1 MPVMALVGM
10 RRMSTLPTSKTR
22 ATTSR
27 PRLAAPT
34 IMHMHCISARGTW
47 CLRAVVVLLIGLSLG
62 QVAGAQAGL
71 PQDATLST
79 APGPESTQRFGEVPG
94 FEFIERSG
102 ETVSLE
108 DLRGKP
114 WIGVPFYVR
123 CTGPCPSLTGDIRA
137 ILYEQLKGT
146 DVRIVSFSVD
156 PEYDTPEKLSEY
168 AQRFD
173 IQDERWLFL
182 TGPGESVP
190 DYVRQGLKLAV
201 LRADPA
207 EELPAGESVTHAT
220 RLAMID
226 AEGRL
231 AGWYECASPELGREG
246 IEASFEALI
255 ARAKALN
262 PQRQTSILPA
272 INASLNA
279 LAGLFLVLGLLAIKA
294 GKREVHERWMKVA
307 FLASAAF
314 LSCYLYYHLVVTAQ
328 TGPTRYS
335 GEGLGKL
342 LYLGLLISHVILAVV
357 NLPMVLRTFWLAHK
371 QDWDRHKRMA
381 RLTFPIWLYVSVTG
395 VMVYVVLYHL

>member
-1 MPVMALVGM
+1 MQ
-10 RRMSTLPTSKTR
+10 
-22 ATTSR
+22 
-27 PRLAAPT
+27 
-34 IMHMHCISARGTW
+34 INCISARGTW
-47 CLRAVVVLLIGLSLG
+47 CLRAVVVLLIGLLSG
-62 QVAGAQAGL
+62 QAASAQSGM

-79 APGPESTQRFGEVPG
+79 APAPESPQRFGEVPG
-94 FEFIERSG
+94 FELTERSG
-102 ETVSLE
+102 KTITLE

-114 WIGVPFYVR
+114 WIGVPFFVR

-137 ILYEQLKGT
+137 ILYERLKDT

-156 PEYDTPEKLSEY
+156 PEYDTPDKLSEY
-168 AQRFD
+168 AQRFE

-201 LRADPA
+201 QRADPA
-207 EELPAGESVTHAT
+207 EGLPAGESVTHAT

-246 IEASFEALI
+246 VEASFEALI
-255 ARAKALN
+255 ARARALG
-262 PQRQTSILPA
+262 PKRPRSMLPA
-272 INASLNA
+272 LNASLNA
-279 LAGLFLVLGLLAIKA
+279 LAFLCLVFGLLAIKS
-294 GKREVHERWMKVA
+294 GRREVHARWMKIA
-307 FLASAAF
+307 FMASAAF
-314 LSCYLYYHLVVTAQ
+314 LGFYLYYHLVVTRQ

-335 GEGLGKL
+335 GEGLGKK
-342 LYLGLLISHVILAVV
+342 LYLGLLLSHVVLAVV

-371 QDWDRHKRMA
+371 QDWERHKRMA
-381 RLTFPIWLYVSVTG
+381 RLTFPIWLYVSITG